1 MSKTI
6 KILALFLFSFTAGT
20 AQTLCPPAFLVA
32 SSGNTEVDLFWSPPD
47 TAYYG
52 DILVAEC
59 FSDCDSAAYAFTIE
73 HTVDNNSG
81 GWFRSSDG
89 SPYDCG
95 SGMPAC
101 ADGGD
106 DNYSA
111 VAPYT
116 DAAGV
121 TIDSRLI
128 TPAID
133 LTSYTTATLE
143 YTEGYTWSIDAN
155 DSNMVEISTDS
166 GATWTQIA
174 VSRPGDLY
182 TETGALSDIVTRT
195 VDCSSY
201 AGQVVHIAFRYFDSV
216 GYGEAWFVDNVRV
229 WGGTGGRS
237 VPATLDR
244 VVGRIMTTGK
254 KEKGMHYKTEFF
266 AAPLHTA
273 HNSSA
278 RTSPCGTFQS
288 YNVYQDGAFIDN
300 ITTNEYTVTGLTN
313 FQEYCYTVTAVYAEG
328 ESDTCFNAC
337 TSPSD
342 PFIVTPVDIDVT
354 VGVGELV
361 TETISVT
368 NNEEE
373 SLDYSIFSMEVANL
387 EVATALM
394 SENFDIGLWGEM
406 YDPDV
411 LWAISDS
418 TGASSIYLIYPES
431 EGLFAYYNDDVAG
444 PDSIPINSY
453 LTSNLIFI
461 NGDEKI
467 YFMLDIFYPQLG
479 GPCGTFDI
487 DDGFYVDHSSL
498 WISTD
503 GGNEWIMIDSSYA
516 NMYAGWQKLLY
527 NVTPYTTG
535 NQILQVAV
543 RYNDCGG
550 HWGYGIGVDNV
561 AVKVGDNYSWLTL
574 TPVESTIGS
583 GETIDITVGMYG
595 VSDGF
600 SASETAVMTATRAD
614 GSPAY
619 EVNIDLSIQVGESG
633 VDLPDGIPGVF
644 ALHQNYPNP
653 FNPVTNI
660 RFDIPELSFA
670 RMDIYN
676 ILGQRVRTLFHGA
689 VEPGYHIAQWD
700 GRSDLGEELPTG
712 MYMYKLHAGSY
723 IAMEKLV
730 LLK

>member
-32 SSGNTEVDLFWSPPD
+32 GSGNTEVDLFWSPPD
-47 TAYYG
+47 TASYG

-59 FSDCDSAAYAFTIE
+59 FSDCDSAAYVFTIE
-73 HTVDNNSG
+73 HAVDNNSG

-116 DAAGV
+116 NDAGV

-201 AGQVVHIAFRYFDSV
+201 AGQVVQIAFRYFDSV

-237 VPATLDR
+237 VSATLDR
-244 VVGRIMTTGK
+244 VVGRIITTGK
-254 KEKGMHYKTEFF
+254 KENGMHYKTEIF

-278 RTSPCGTFQS
+278 RTSPCGTFQG
-288 YNVYQDGAFIDN
+288 YNVYQDGSLIDN

-337 TSPSD
+337 ASPSD
-342 PFIVTPVDIDVT
+342 PFMVTPVDIDVT
-354 VGVGELV
+354 IGVGELA

-368 NNEEE
+368 NNQEENI
-373 SLDYSIFSMEVANL
+373 DYSIFSMEIANL
-387 EVATALM
+387 EVATELM
-394 SENFDIGLWGEM
+394 VADFDLGLWGEM
-406 YDPDV
+406 YDPD
-411 LWAISDS
+411 LQWAISDS
-418 TGASSIYLIYPES
+418 TGASSIYMIYPES
-431 EGLFAYYNDDVAG
+431 EGLFAYYNDDFDG
-444 PDSIPINSY
+444 PDSIPKDTY
-453 LTSNLIFI
+453 LTSNLVFI
-461 NGDEKI
+461 DGDEKV
-467 YFMLDIFYPQLG
+467 YFMLDMFYPQLG

-487 DDGFYVDHSSL
+487 DDGFYVDHSSI
-498 WISTD
+498 WISID

-527 NVTPYTTG
+527 NLTPYTTG
-535 NQILQVAV
+535 NQILKVAV
-543 RYNDCGG
+543 RYSDCGG

-561 AVKVGDNYSWLTL
+561 AVKAGDDYSWLTL
-574 TPVESTIGS
+574 SPVESTIGP
-583 GETIDITVGMYG
+583 GETVNITASMYG
-595 VSDGF
+595 VSNGF
-600 SASETAVMTATRAD
+600 SATEAVVLTAL
-614 GSPAY
+614 PY
-619 EVNIDLSIQVGESG
+619 EVNVSISMQVGESG
-633 VDLPDGIPGVF
+633 IDLPEGIPGEF
-644 ALHQNYPNP
+644 ALHHNFPNP

-676 ILGQRVRTLFHGA
+676 VLGQRVRTIFHGA
-689 VEPGYHIAQWD
+689 VEPGYHLAQWD
-700 GRSDLGEELPTG
+700 GKNDAGEELPTG
-712 MYMYKLHAGSY
+712 MYMYKLHAGTY